1 MPPWYY
7 TLLRPDL
14 LSESEKEAL
23 IRGLEATL
31 GTEES
36 DHDRDEEEREDD
48 D

>member
-7 TLLRPDL
+7 TLLRPGL
-14 LSESEKEAL
+14 LTEAEKRDL

-36 DHDRDEEEREDD
+36 DHDRDEDEHDD